1 MVALS
6 FASDAEANIFYK
18 TVTAT
23 IANRSKKRRSRKFSP
38 TKTDGGQDT
47 GYDSG
52 VVLRNQNSTGKM
64 FFLPFDSS
72 ICKIL
77 YYITCVT
84 YLWMECK
91 RDQNFNVRSWIFFSK
106 FVSEFF
112 LIVLLYSISYPCDM
126 QNHFFSH
133 AVGILDNQ
141 TQFF

>member
-52 VVLRNQNSTGKM
+52 VVLRNQNSTGKLQSM
-64 FFLPFDSS
+64 WVIQHIRLCNDDS
-72 ICKIL
+72 
-77 YYITCVT
+77 VT
-84 YLWMECK
+84 FLWM
-91 RDQNFNVRSWIFFSK
+91 RYIFQSSTPLNLFQK
-106 FVSEFF
+106 FF
-112 LIVLLYSISYPCDM
+112 
-126 QNHFFSH
+126 Q
-133 AVGILDNQ
+133 
-141 TQFF
+141 